1 MFVKLFLEI
10 TKYYK
15 VNIITVY
22 TWKSQYDVINPKK
35 GLLFGLWKT
44 KLQEIQES
52 IIPQGL
58 GTRGVQTGLF
68 ASKHSALSGNLHSL
82 LSFWKIKHPPLN
94 HNLRVREVTTN
105 HAHPPPL
112 AQEGKALCATRV
124 NMSSTETISN
134 PWISFLKKPQSVL
147 AIHLPRPSHL
157 ATTSSA
163 LAPTRQLLVE
173 TAATTKV
180 IAGPGQPAG
189 SVIHKQINPGILF

>member
-15 VNIITVY
+15 VSIITVY

-58 GTRGVQTGLF
+58 GTKGVQAGLF

-105 HAHPPPL
+105 HEHPPPL

-124 NMSSTETISN
+124 NMSSIETISN
-134 PWISFLKKPQSVL
+134 PWISFLKKPQPVFFN
-147 AIHLPRPSHL
+147 PSP
-157 ATTSSA
+157 ASITSCNH
-163 LAPTRQLLVE
+163 QLCPCSHPSTLGRNSCHHKSHSWAR
-173 TAATTKV
+173 TASWLCDSQT
-180 IAGPGQPAG
+180 
-189 SVIHKQINPGILF
+189 N